1 MPQPSAMQTTA
12 VITSVK
18 NSVIALA
25 SKIDAGSTL
34 AHTAEKFAAAPVM
47 MLDSLKP
54 TPVSVTTP
62 MMTPTVAAAAP
73 TPMAYFAPTTNES
86 SMSNSR
92 SLAAS
97 SLRMNQADTASE
109 APMIRLKPS
118 HSVRISRR
126 THAATATRNA
136 TATIGLRFVSPR
148 TMQPV
153 MPQKAAR
160 YGVKPENS
168 TISSTASGM
177 AVGQSRR
184 MTAVAE
190 GSSDRGSPSSPYF
203 FASK

>member
-34 AHTAEKFAAAPVM
+34 ANRDEKSAAAPVT

-54 TPVSVTTP
+54 TPVRVTTP

-73 TPMAYFAPTTNES
+73 TPMAYFAPTTNPSRRS
-86 SMSNSR
+86 SRR
-92 SLAAS
+92 SLPAS
-97 SLRMNQADTASE
+97 SLRMNQADTASD
-109 APMIRLKPS
+109 APRIRVKPA
-118 HSVRISRR
+118 HSARISRR
-126 THAATATRNA
+126 TQAAIAIRNA
-136 TATIGLRFVSPR
+136 TATIGLRFVSPM